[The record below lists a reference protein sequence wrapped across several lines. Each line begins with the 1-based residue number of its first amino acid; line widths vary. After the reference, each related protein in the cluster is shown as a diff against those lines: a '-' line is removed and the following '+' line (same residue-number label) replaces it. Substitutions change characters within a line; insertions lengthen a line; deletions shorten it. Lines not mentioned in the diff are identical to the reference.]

1 MTNPF
6 FEAWTTPFEAPPFS
20 AIKTEHFAPA
30 YEAALAEHSAEIAA
44 ITDNDE
50 APSFENTIVA
60 LERSGKNLD
69 RLDLVFSQLTSAK
82 ADDALQ
88 AVERYVAPLLAR
100 HWNAIFLNPKLF
112 ARVDALYEER
122 NALGLSPEALRVLER
137 YHLDFIR
144 SGAQLSAD
152 ERQRFADIVERLAVL
167 GTTFGQKV
175 LADEQ
180 DTVFALSEAEAE
192 GLPESALAA
201 AAETARDRK
210 LNAPYAVTTSRSSV
224 EPVLHFARDRSV
236 REKVFRAFVTRGA
249 NGNANDTHADIAE
262 ILTLRTELAKL
273 LGYSTYAEFKLAD
286 SMAKTPR
293 AARDLLERVWAPARE
308 RAMADREALQGLID
322 SEGETFTLAA
332 WDWRY
337 YAEKLRVA
345 RYDFDETAVKPYLE
359 LDKVI
364 EAAFYTAE
372 RLFGVSFVLRPDI
385 EGYHD
390 DVRVWE
396 VQRARRTIGLFYGDF
411 FARAGKRSG
420 AWMTSFR
427 KQQRLD
433 GEVLPLIVNTCNFM
447 KPPAGQPALLSL
459 DEARTVFHEFGHG
472 LHGLLSDVT
481 FPRISGTSVARDFVE
496 LPSQIYEHWLESK
509 PVLER
514 LVHYRTGDAIPLD
527 LLEKLKAAG
536 KANTGFETVEFVSS
550 ALLDMDLHSKP
561 LGEDPDIAALEAE
574 TLADIG
580 MPAEIA
586 LRHASTHF
594 LHLFSG
600 DGYAAGYYSYLW
612 SEVLDADGYDAFE
625 EVGDPFDPQTAERLY
640 RYVYSAGGS
649 RDYAEAYRLFRGR
662 DPDVAGLLKH
672 RGLDGLSP
680 IEDGA
685 AV

>member
-20 AIKTEHFAPA
+20 VIKTEHFAPA

-82 ADDALQ
+82 ADDTLQ
-88 AVERYVAPLLAR
+88 AVERDVAPLLAR

-322 SEGETFTLAA
+322 SEGETFRLAA

-396 VQRARRTIGLFYGDF
+396 VQRAGRTIGLFYGDF
-411 FARAGKRSG
+411 LARAGKRSG